1 MEDIDQEIKF
11 DCSPTFSP
19 RCSHTYYTGTN
30 NLSSFP
36 AFRKVLQLP
45 IVSVIREELQVERM
59 FVVGVRQ
66 GCAPSSFQQFI
77 SYDIHKVLVFLE
89 QGQHRGW
96 QVTVWRIW
104 HLLILKSC
112 GRHQNV
118 FVLILETTTELYCLN
133 SITYKTKFKFLH
145 VIYVP
150 NHNTRMK
157 WNIAI
162 IIS

>member
-89 QGQHRGW
+89 QG
-96 QVTVWRIW
+96 
-104 HLLILKSC
+104 HLK
-112 GRHQNV
+112 G
-118 FVLILETTTELYCLN
+118 
-133 SITYKTKFKFLH
+133 
-145 VIYVP
+145 
-150 NHNTRMK
+150 
-157 WNIAI
+157 
-162 IIS
+162 